1 MDSGLVTDVD
11 TVVDDAVVD
20 DAVVDDTVVDDTVVD
35 DTVVE
40 ENVRTKNITDEE
52 GGEKATSSLGP
63 RSFTTEHCDNIIQKK

>member
-20 DAVVDDTVVDDTVVD
+20 DAVVMTQSLMTQSLM
-35 DTVVE
+35 TQSLKKM
-40 ENVRTKNITDEE
+40 RTENITDEE
-52 GGEKATSSLGP
+52 GGESNFFALGP